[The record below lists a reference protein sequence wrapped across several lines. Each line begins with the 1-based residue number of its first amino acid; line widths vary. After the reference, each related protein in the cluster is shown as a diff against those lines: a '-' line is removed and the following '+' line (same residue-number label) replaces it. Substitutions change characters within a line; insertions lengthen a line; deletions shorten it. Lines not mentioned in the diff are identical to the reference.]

1 MIPCGD
7 IHHLRLTVTDVQRSR
22 EFYTG
27 LLGFQVVVESPPPG
41 DPGADEVFKLL
52 FGGVVMAPPRPTA
65 STRTGRAWITS
76 ASACLPA
83 ATWSRRSGC
92 STSVA

>member
-41 DPGADEVFKLL
+41 DLAADQVFKVL
-52 FGGVVMAPPRPTA
+52 FGGVVMARGNLIMGLRPMAPAADQLPPGPAGPGPPQLRRPRP
-65 STRTGRAWITS
+65 R
-76 ASACLPA
+76 
-83 ATWSRRSGC
+83 
-92 STSVA
+92 